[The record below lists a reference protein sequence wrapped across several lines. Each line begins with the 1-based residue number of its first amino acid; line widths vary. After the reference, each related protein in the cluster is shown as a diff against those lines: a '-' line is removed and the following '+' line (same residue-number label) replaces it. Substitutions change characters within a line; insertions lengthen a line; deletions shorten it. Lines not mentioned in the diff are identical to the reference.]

1 VKQRPLLIYGA
12 GGHGLVVAEAA
23 RLAGFDVLGFID
35 DGEAPGVIVGDF
47 AVLGGGG
54 MAGEYDAALIVAI
67 GDNRQRLNVINGLI
81 DGGATITSVIHPDAT
96 VSSSARIEVGVFV
109 GPRAVVHSEARLGRG
124 VIVNSGA
131 IVEHHNQLDSAVH
144 IAPGAVL
151 AGRVTIGARA
161 LIGAGAT
168 VLPDVTIGDD
178 AIVGAGA
185 VVTKNVD
192 AGTTVVGNPARE
204 KA

>member
-1 VKQRPLLIYGA
+1 MNERPLLIYGA

-35 DGEAPGVIVGDF
+35 DGEAPGVIIGDF

-67 GDNRQRLNVINGLI
+67 GDNRQRSTVINALL

-96 VSSSARIEVGVFV
+96 VSPSSRIEVGVFV
-109 GPRAVVHSEARLGRG
+109 GPRAVIHSEAKIGRG
-124 VIVNSGA
+124 AIVNSGA
-131 IVEHHNQLDSAVH
+131 IVEHHGQIDSAVH

-151 AGRVTIGARA
+151 AGRVTVGART
-161 LIGAGAT
+161 LIGAGA
-168 VLPDVTIGDD
+168 VLLPDVTIGAD
-178 AIVGAGA
+178 ATIGAGA

-192 AGTTVVGNPARE
+192 AGITVVGCPARVL
-204 KA
+204 